1 MPFPA
6 AAARENAR
14 MPSLFSFSP
23 FVRRETGSPLRAA
36 LARVLAKPSLLII
49 LLLAFAGA
57 GHILVRTATYGAGLT
72 EDSTSLLSA
81 ALNLLAGDGL
91 QHSRGA
97 PLTAYAPLFPL
108 LTAFIALFGVE
119 PAEAGRWV
127 NGLAFGLVILT
138 AGLWLRAN
146 LRSPVIGVAAT
157 GLLAVS
163 VDFNHHFATLMTEPL
178 FILFTLL
185 ALMQLAAYRS
195 GGVAGRWRPLLLA
208 AVCAGLAGITRYPGI
223 VLIFCGVLL
232 LLLPVQGFTRAGR
245 VRAALCFGTAAAL
258 PLAAALGRNWLVS
271 GTFTGPRRVSVGDT
285 LTESLSRAGE
295 VFGQWL
301 LPVAGPDWLTYGLLV
316 GAAVLAAAMGGIL
329 LAGWRRRADGIGG
342 DWGAV
347 VPFAVFVPLYLVF
360 MVAALPAFSAGGVD
374 SRYLLPAYVP
384 LLLLAAFLLDQALA
398 FPAVGRLA
406 ASRGVVMGIILLGL
420 LVSGGMAVWVNV
432 ERTRVGLEFGYIDR
446 LYNTAYWQGLET
458 AAYLRDNLPGVKAYS
473 NNPYLLWAQQRTAAP
488 GQYQSLQYNLAA
500 AVERLAADTE
510 GRVVVWWKREGIRGH
525 LYGYNEFAVRALPG
539 IEVLADLT
547 DGVILRYPPGKAFDA
562 AEFQASRESYF
573 DRLKAAAGERAAQ
586 AGGFDLYRSGR
597 RLTYYREPCAAG
609 DTAARFFL
617 HIYPLRDGDL
627 PGWARR
633 YGYEN
638 RGFEFSRR
646 GQRVD
651 RRCIAVVELPDYP
664 IGGIRTGQF
673 VPGAGRVW
681 EVEVR

>member
-1 MPFPA
+1 
-6 AAARENAR
+6 
-14 MPSLFSFSP
+14 MPSLFSFPP
-23 FVRRETGSPLRAA
+23 FVRRETGLPFRAA
-36 LARVLAKPSLLII
+36 LARVLANPSLLII
-49 LLLAFAGA
+49 LLLAVAGA

-81 ALNLLAGDGL
+81 ALNLLAGEGL

-146 LRSPVIGVAAT
+146 LRSPVIAVAAT
-157 GLLAVS
+157 GLLTVA

-185 ALMQLAAYRS
+185 ALMQLAGYRS
-195 GGVAGRWRPLLLA
+195 GGAKEGEWRWRPLLLA
-208 AVCAGLAGITRYPGI
+208 AVWAGLAGVTRYPGI
-223 VLIFCGVLL
+223 VLIFGGVLL
-232 LLLPVQGFTRAGR
+232 LLLPGRGLTWAARAG
-245 VRAALCFGTAAAL
+245 AALCFGTAAAL

-285 LTESLSRAGE
+285 VAESLSRAGE

-301 LPVAGPDWLTYGLLV
+301 LPAAGPDWLTYGLLV
-316 GAAVLAAAMGGIL
+316 GAVVLAAATGGIL
-329 LAGWRRRADGIGG
+329 LAGRRRSADDVAGN
-342 DWGAV
+342 WGAV
-347 VPFAVFVPLYLVF
+347 IPFAVFVPLYLGF

-374 SRYLLPAYVP
+374 SRYLLPAYAP
-384 LLLLAAFLLDQALA
+384 LLLLAAFLVDRALSA
-398 FPAVGRLA
+398 PAAGWMA
-406 ASRGVVMGIILLGL
+406 AARRVVMGVILLGV

-432 ERTRVGLEFGYIDR
+432 ERTKAGLEFGYIDR
-446 LYNTAYWQGLET
+446 LYNTVYWQGLET
-458 AAYLRDNLPGVKAYS
+458 TAYLRDNLPGVKAYS
-473 NNPYLLWAQQRTAAP
+473 NNPYLLWAQQRTAPP

-510 GRVVVWWKREGIRGH
+510 GRVVVWWKKEGIRGH
-525 LYGYNEFAVRALPG
+525 LYGYNEFAVRALPR
-539 IEVLADLT
+539 IEVVADLR
-547 DGVILRYPPGKAFDA
+547 DGVILRYPPGQAFDA

-573 DRLKAAAGERAAQ
+573 DRLKAAAGERVAQ
-586 AGGFDLYRSGR
+586 AGGFDLHRSGR

-617 HIYPLRDGDL
+617 HIYPQRAGDL

-638 RGFEFSRR
+638 RDFDFSRR
-646 GQRVD
+646 GQHSAG
-651 RRCIAVVELPDYP
+651 RCIAVVELPDYP
-664 IGGIRTGQF
+664 ISSIRTGQF
-673 VPGAGRVW
+673 VPGSGRVW
-681 EVEVR
+681 AVEVR

>member
-1 MPFPA
+1 
-6 AAARENAR
+6 
-14 MPSLFSFSP
+14 MPSLFSFPP
-23 FVRRETGSPLRAA
+23 FVRRETGFPFRAS
-36 LARVLAKPSLLII
+36 LARIFANPSLLII
-49 LLLAFAGA
+49 LLLAVAGA

-81 ALNLLAGDGL
+81 ALNLLAGEGL

-108 LTAFIALFGVE
+108 LTAFVALFGVE
-119 PAEAGRWV
+119 PAEAGRWI

-146 LRSPVIGVAAT
+146 LRSPVIAVAAT
-157 GLLAVS
+157 GLLAVA

-208 AVCAGLAGITRYPGI
+208 AVCAGLAGVTRYPGI
-223 VLIFCGVLL
+223 VLICGGVVLL
-232 LLLPVQGFTRAGR
+232 LLPGR
-245 VRAALCFGTAAAL
+245 GWSRAARGRAAFLFGVMAAL

-285 LTESLSRAGE
+285 LAESLNRAGE
-295 VFGQWL
+295 VFGNWL
-301 LPVAGPDWLTYGLLV
+301 LPAAGPDWLTYGLLA
-316 GAAVLAAAMGGIL
+316 GAAALAAAMGGIL
-329 LAGWRRRADGIGG
+329 LTGRRRSADDVAG
-342 DWGAV
+342 DWEPV
-347 VPFAVFVPLYLVF
+347 VPFAVFVSLYLVF

-374 SRYLLPAYVP
+374 SRYLLPAYAP
-384 LLLLAAFLLDQALA
+384 LLLLAAFLLDRALA
-398 FPAVGRLA
+398 APAAEWLA
-406 ASRGVVMGIILLGL
+406 AARRVLVGVILLGV

-432 ERTRVGLEFGYIDR
+432 ERTRAGLEFGYIDR
-446 LYNTAYWQGLET
+446 LYNTAYWQRLET
-458 AAYLRDNLPGVKAYS
+458 TAYLRDNLPGVKAYS
-473 NNPYLLWAQQRTAAP
+473 NNPYLLWAQQRTAPP

-500 AVERLAADTE
+500 AVERLATDTE
-510 GRVVVWWKREGIRGH
+510 GRVVVWLKREGIRGH

-539 IEVLADLT
+539 IEVVADLT
-547 DGVILRYPPGKAFDA
+547 DGVILRYPPGRAFDA
-562 AEFQASRESYF
+562 AEFRISRENYF
-573 DRLKAAAGERAAQ
+573 DRLKAAAGERSAQ
-586 AGGFDLYRSGR
+586 VGGFDLYWSGR
-597 RLTYYREPCAAG
+597 RLTYYREPCAVG
-609 DTAARFFL
+609 DMAARFFL
-617 HIYPLRDGDL
+617 HIYPQQAGDL

-638 RGFEFSRR
+638 RDFDFSRR

-651 RRCIAVVELPDYP
+651 GRCIAVVELPDYP
-664 IGGIRTGQF
+664 ISGIKTGQF

-681 EVEVR
+681 EVELR